1 MKKTIGS
8 MVVIDTSPA
17 RFTHSNLESNLSL
30 NADLAQAQAN
40 GKGKGKPTLH
50 DRLNKKYSPPE
61 NFDHDKYNQATY
73 LFFPIFGAFLLIL
86 LSTLSTPIIE
96 GLSIAEVNMGVV
108 IELLLYKHIYSL
120 IYIAHLLSAPLLP
133 IAYAL
138 RISWAHA
145 QDQDEWALW
154 SGHRSSPKEANE
166 ADMNIGALRPAP
178 SLSDKCS
185 ADRAFSASMTPEL
198 TALPEPV
205 NSLAGLSEAIR
216 PAYLIANGTMHILAC
231 LVTWA
236 TLTWTL
242 AAAGSWRSNEV
253 HAHKWTR
260 RAFASSGVSALFILI
275 AWSLDMGMFTR
286 ISDTAITVEGNK
298 PRVKPGAAIIMNLFA
313 FLLTLGSYITHLS
326 WGRFQPRPAWTI
338 KGANASDYNVNP
350 ANQPPM
356 SAALPPSDDL
366 PPTWDSL
373 NIADARQVVLDEK
386 TGVLSNIDVPSVE
399 QRGFVV

>member
-96 GLSIAEVNMGVV
+96 GLSIAEVNMGV
-108 IELLLYKHIYSL
+108 
-120 IYIAHLLSAPLLP
+120 
-133 IAYAL
+133 
-138 RISWAHA
+138 
-145 QDQDEWALW
+145 DQDEWALW
-154 SGHRSSPKEANE
+154 GGHRSSPKEAKE

-242 AAAGSWRSNEV
+242 AAAGSWRSKEV

-260 RAFASSGVSALFILI
+260 WAFAGSGVSALFILI